1 MFYPR
6 KEFESVMKRK
16 DHSRRAQAGFSLI
29 ELLIVVAIIGILAAV
44 AAPKL
49 LNYLK
54 LGRETAT
61 INSLRTINQ
70 NEAQHHA
77 MRSKFGS
84 LKELQEAGMVDA
96 NYANGVGVSGY
107 VYNSTEATADKYCVQ
122 ATRQTESTANR
133 DFNVIEDGTIR
144 YVEVKSPAPIP
155 HGEGAPLSEAGAS
168 GSSTT
173 GAAPQQPKP

>member
-1 MFYPR
+1 
-6 KEFESVMKRK
+6 MKRNI
-16 DHSRRAQAGFSLI
+16 SPRRAQAGFSLI

-70 NEAQHHA
+70 NEAQFHA
-77 MRSKFGS
+77 MRSRFGS
-84 LKELQEAGMVDA
+84 LKELQENGMIDA
-96 NYANGVGVSGY
+96 NYANGAAVSGY
-107 VYNSTEATADKYCVQ
+107 VYNSTEATSDQYCVQ
-122 ATRQTESTANR
+122 ATRQAPSTANR

-144 YVEVKSPAPIP
+144 FAEVKSPAPIP
-155 HGEGAPLSEAGAS
+155 RGEGSPLSETGGTAAPSSGAGA
-168 GSSTT
+168 
-173 GAAPQQPKP
+173 QQPKS

>member
-1 MFYPR
+1 
-6 KEFESVMKRK
+6 MKRK
-16 DHSRRAQAGFSLI
+16 NSSRRVQAGFSLI

-70 NEAQHHA
+70 NEAQYHA
-77 MRSKFGS
+77 MRSRFGS
-84 LKELQEAGMVDA
+84 LKELQEGGMVDA
-96 NYANGVGVSGY
+96 NFANGVGVSGY
-107 VYNSTEATADKYCVQ
+107 IYNSTEATADKYCVQ
-122 ATRQTESTANR
+122 ATRQAATTANR

-144 YVEVKSPAPIP
+144 YIEVKTPAPIA
-155 HGEGAPLSEAGAS
+155 HGEGSPLSETGTGA
-168 GSSTT
+168 
-173 GAAPQQPKP
+173 GAAPAAGAGGQPPAQ